1 LQAAIAS
8 RLMTNKIEPNEQ
20 LTPLKRLER
29 DASRVKEIV
38 SVLLRYRLADLLA
51 GLNIP
56 AFVDP
61 AVEGDPPLATD
72 QTQEERIRLA
82 LTELGPTFI
91 KVGQL
96 LSTREDLI
104 GQALAE
110 ELAKLQ
116 SNAPPDPPEVVANTI
131 TRELGRPPS
140 EIFAEFEPEAF
151 ASASIAQVHKAM
163 LWSGEV
169 LAVKVQKS
177 GIQEQIEADFSIL
190 DSLAQMAEGHS
201 ETAKS
206 WGVVRMVE
214 EFKRT
219 VINDLN
225 FTRELRNL
233 QTFENNFEED
243 FSVRF
248 PTPWPELSTRRVL
261 TMDFLDGI
269 LGTDVEALQQ
279 SGEDLQAFAYRGA
292 NVYLKMIFRDS
303 FYHADP
309 HPGNLMMLRD
319 GVLGVIDCGTVGR
332 IDEGLRDDLESLVET
347 VTQGDVESLTNN
359 LWALCKDQTD
369 DARTAL
375 QSDLSAL
382 LEQSQGS
389 LKDVNISGILTG
401 MLQIFQKYRLSVRPG
416 LTALLR
422 TLVELDGTAR
432 RLDPQFS
439 LATVLEPYESEAI
452 RRRMDPRWLMKK
464 ARKGILEWTE
474 FLENFP
480 KDLSTTLHKIRTG
493 EFRVR
498 LEHHSLNSII
508 NRVVLG
514 ILTASLILGSSL
526 LWSTNAPPLIDGV
539 SALGAIGFICVL
551 ILSATLYRAI
561 KESGEITPDD

>member
-1 LQAAIAS
+1 
-8 RLMTNKIEPNEQ
+8 MTNKIEPSEQ
-20 LTPLKRLER
+20 LSPLKRLER
-29 DASRVKEIV
+29 DATRVKQIV
-38 SVLLRYRLADLLA
+38 SVLVRYRLADLLA
-51 GLNIP
+51 MLNIP

-61 AVEGDPPLATD
+61 MVESADATTD

-91 KVGQL
+91 KAGQL
-96 LSTREDLI
+96 LSTREDVV
-104 GQALAE
+104 GAALAL

-116 SNAPPDPPEVVANTI
+116 SNAPPDPPEVVIETI

-140 EIFAEFEPEAF
+140 EIFAEFEEEAY

-163 LWSGEV
+163 LWSGEM
-169 LAVKVQKS
+169 LAVKVQKH
-177 GIQEQIEADFSIL
+177 GIQEQIEADFSIME
-190 DSLAQMAEGHS
+190 SLAEMAEEHS
-201 ETAKS
+201 ESAKN
-206 WGVVRMVE
+206 WGVVRMVQ

-219 VINDLN
+219 IFNDLN
-225 FTRELRNL
+225 FSREQRNI
-233 QTFENNFEED
+233 QAFENNFEDD

-248 PTPWPELSTRRVL
+248 PAVWPEFSTRRVL
-261 TMDFLDGI
+261 TMEFFQGI
-269 LGTDVEALQQ
+269 LGTDIEALQE
-279 SGEDLQAFAYRGA
+279 SGENLEAFAFRGA
-292 NVYLKMIFRDS
+292 NVWLKMIFRDG

-309 HPGNLMMLRD
+309 HPGNLMMLPN
-319 GVLGVIDCGTVGR
+319 GVLGILDCGTVGR

-347 VTQGDVESLTNN
+347 ITQGDVESLTNN

-369 DARTAL
+369 DTKTAL
-375 QSDLSAL
+375 QSDLSSL
-382 LEQSQGS
+382 LEESQGS
-389 LKDVNISGILTG
+389 IKQVNVPGILNG
-401 MLQIFQKYRLSVRPG
+401 MLLIFQKYQLSVRPG
-416 LTALLR
+416 LAALLR

-432 RLDPQFS
+432 RLSPKFS

-452 RRRMDPRWLMKK
+452 RRRMDPRWIMKK
-464 ARKGILEWTE
+464 ARKGMLEWTQ
-474 FLENFP
+474 FLENLP

-526 LWSTNAPPLIDGV
+526 LWSYKAPPLIGEI
-539 SALGAIGFICVL
+539 SAMGAIGFAAAIVC
-551 ILSATLYRAI
+551 SWMLYRAI